1 MNFERR
7 SIKYVSRRGGEPFW
21 VCQLQEHQ
29 CLKDL
34 LSKKEKQRV
43 TKPLSCLRFGSDAN
57 ILKRSS
63 KWKVP
68 GMEPD
73 FSETSKIEQGLFF
86 KTWPVIAFE
95 YCFHFSV
102 LADIH
107 GLDTSPLSA
116 SLVENKCCTPS
127 KRERKPLSS
136 FWDRLWQLFP
146 PSIERRKY
154 LKWVFLHLL
163 SICYVWCN
171 KYSLESVALKNYG
184 PIQSLGSH
192 TSAQDAIL
200 SSFDVIHHDGN
211 WKQNF
216 YGLLDIP
223 QGRLYQM

>member
-1 MNFERR
+1 MEGAWNGTRFFRD
-7 SIKYVSRRGGEPFW
+7 F
-21 VCQLQEHQ
+21 
-29 CLKDL
+29 KDRAGQ
-34 LSKKEKQRV
+34 K
-43 TKPLSCLRFGSDAN
+43 GA
-57 ILKRSS
+57 
-63 KWKVP
+63 
-68 GMEPD
+68 
-73 FSETSKIEQGLFF
+73 
-86 KTWPVIAFE
+86 WPVIAFE

-136 FWDRLWQLFP
+136 FGDRLWQLFP
-146 PSIERRKY
+146 PSIYRRKY

-163 SICYVWCN
+163 SIWCN
-171 KYSLESVALKNYG
+171 KYSLESVVLKNYG

-216 YGLLDIP
+216 YGLLDIFP
-223 QGRLYQM
+223 NPFDAKTFPKDDFTKC